1 MRRSSRL
8 ALPLAVI
15 VLAAPTAVHA
25 QGDAPPLQNNPPATG
40 NPSTPPRAT
49 AGDASSLPATG
60 AEPDMLA
67 LMGAGLL
74 LSGLGLRLRVREPLD

>member
-8 ALPLAVI
+8 AVPLAVI
-15 VLAAPTAVHA
+15 ALAAPTAAHG
-25 QGDAPPLQNNPPATG
+25 QGEAPPLQDNPPATG
-40 NPSTPPRAT
+40 TPSTPRAT
-49 AGDASSLPATG
+49 TGNPSSLPATG
-60 AEPDMLA
+60 AEPAMLA